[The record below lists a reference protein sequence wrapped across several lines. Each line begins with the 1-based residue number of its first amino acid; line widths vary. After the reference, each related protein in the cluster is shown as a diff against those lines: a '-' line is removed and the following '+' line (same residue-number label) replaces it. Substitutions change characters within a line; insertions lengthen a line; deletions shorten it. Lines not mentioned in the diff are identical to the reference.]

1 MKTTLDKI
9 NGELRELEGD
19 IEKLFHYDLDPKQK
33 AHLNEVY
40 TAHVRLVSAMQWFR
54 AK

>member
-1 MKTTLDKI
+1 MKSIIEKI
-9 NGELRELEGD
+9 NAELRELETD

-40 TAHVRLVSAMQWFR
+40 AAHVRLCSAFTWFR